1 MLDIINSLKLYRPK
15 QIFNTL
21 GHFAVYIC
29 SMGQKKLIKFAAIK
43 TYENV
48 LEYPQ
53 GMPGKWNAFFKKLG
67 TGPYPISLDTLEI
80 SATANPKSG
89 TPTQPLTLELA
100 CGRGEYAVGL
110 ARLFPEQYF
119 LGLDI
124 KGNRIWKGASIANKD
139 AIKNVAFVR
148 TQIEQSIQ
156 YFAKEEVSEIWITF
170 PDPQL
175 RLSKAKKRLTHPQ
188 FLRLY
193 QQFLQP
199 GGIVH
204 LKTDS
209 PNLYLFTKTVIELY
223 SLTLLTATDDVYGTA
238 FMQSDQWDERCAIKT
253 YYEGLNIASSNRI
266 HYIQFQIDKA
276 LPIEKDEQLKA
287 MIAEFEVTETHDAK
301 RERGVNTNEN

>member
-1 MLDIINSLKLYRPK
+1 
-15 QIFNTL
+15 
-21 GHFAVYIC
+21 
-29 SMGQKKLIKFAAIK
+29 MGQKKLIKFAAIK
-43 TYENV
+43 QYENV

-53 GMPGKWNAFFKKLG
+53 GMPGKWNTYFEKLSLREF
-67 TGPYPISLDTLEI
+67 PITLDNLEI
-80 SATANPKSG
+80 NDNNG
-89 TPTQPLTLELA
+89 TKNNSSVKTLILELA

-110 ARLFPEQYF
+110 ARLFPEQNF

-124 KGNRIWKGASIANKD
+124 KGNRIWKGASIANKEG
-139 AIKNVAFVR
+139 IKNVAFVR

-156 YFAKEEVSEIWITF
+156 YFAKEEVAEIWITF

-193 QQFLQP
+193 QQFLLP

-223 SLTLLTATDDVYGTA
+223 GLTLLTATDDLYGTA
-238 FMQSDQWDERCAIKT
+238 FMQSVKWDERCAIKT

-266 HYIQFQIDKA
+266 HYIQFKIDAA
-276 LPIEKDEQLKA
+276 LPIAKDEALKE
-287 MIAEFEVTETHDAK
+287 MIAAFEVTETHDAK
-301 RERGVNTNEN
+301 RERGVKVNES

>member
-1 MLDIINSLKLYRPK
+1 
-15 QIFNTL
+15 
-21 GHFAVYIC
+21 
-29 SMGQKKLIKFAAIK
+29 MGQKKLIKFAAIK
-43 TYENV
+43 QYENV

-53 GMPGKWNAFFKKLG
+53 GMPGKWNAFFEKLSLG
-67 TGPYPISLDTLEI
+67 DYPISLDTLEI
-80 SATANPKSG
+80 SASSSAKNNDSNK
-89 TPTQPLTLELA
+89 PLTLELA

-110 ARLFPEQYF
+110 ARMFPNQNF

-124 KGNRIWKGASIANKD
+124 KGNRIWKGASIANKEL
-139 AIKNVAFVR
+139 IKNVAFVR

-156 YFAKEEVSEIWITF
+156 YFAKEEVEEIWITF

-193 QQFLQP
+193 QQFLKP
-199 GGIVH
+199 GALVH

-223 SLTLLTATDDVYGTA
+223 GLTLITATDDVYGTA
-238 FMQSDQWDERCAIKT
+238 FMQSDKWDQRCAIKT

-266 HYIQFQIDKA
+266 HYIQFKIDKV
-276 LPIEKDEQLKA
+276 LPKDKDETLKE
-287 MIAEFEVTETHDAK
+287 MIAAFEVTETHDAK
-301 RERGVNTNEN
+301 RERGVKVNEN

>member
-1 MLDIINSLKLYRPK
+1 
-15 QIFNTL
+15 
-21 GHFAVYIC
+21 
-29 SMGQKKLIKFAAIK
+29 MGQKKLIKFAAIK
-43 TYENV
+43 QYENV

-53 GMPGKWNAFFKKLG
+53 GMPGKWKAYFEKLSLEEF
-67 TGPYPISLDTLEI
+67 PISLDSLEI
-80 SATANPKSG
+80 SANNSPQNNSPIK
-89 TPTQPLTLELA
+89 PLVLELA

-110 ARLFPEQYF
+110 ARMFPEQNF

-124 KGNRIWKGASIANKD
+124 KGNRIWKGASIANKEG
-139 AIKNVAFVR
+139 IKNVAFVR

-156 YFAKEEVSEIWITF
+156 YFAKEEVAEIWITF

-223 SLTLLTATDDVYGTA
+223 GLTLITATDDVYGAA
-238 FMQSDQWDERCAIKT
+238 FMQSDKWDERCSIKT

-266 HYIQFQIDKA
+266 HYIQFKIDSA
-276 LPIEKDEQLKA
+276 LPIAKDETLKE

-301 RERGVNTNEN
+301 RERSIKVNED

>member
-1 MLDIINSLKLYRPK
+1 
-15 QIFNTL
+15 
-21 GHFAVYIC
+21 
-29 SMGQKKLIKFAAIK
+29 MGQKKLIKFAAIK
-43 TYENV
+43 QYENV

-53 GMPGKWNAFFKKLG
+53 GMPGKWNAFFEKLSMG
-67 TGPYPISLDTLEI
+67 DYPISLDSLEI
-80 SATANPKSG
+80 SASSSAKNNDSNK
-89 TPTQPLTLELA
+89 PLTLELA

-110 ARLFPEQYF
+110 ARMFPNQNF

-124 KGNRIWKGASIANKD
+124 KGNRIWKGASIANKEL
-139 AIKNVAFVR
+139 IKNVAFVR

-156 YFAKEEVSEIWITF
+156 YFAKEEVEEIWITF

-193 QQFLQP
+193 QQFLKP

-223 SLTLLTATDDVYGTA
+223 GLTLITATDDVYGTA
-238 FMQSDQWDERCAIKT
+238 FMQSDKWDQRCAIKT

-266 HYIQFQIDKA
+266 HYIQFKIDAA
-276 LPIEKDEQLKA
+276 LPIAKDESLKE

-301 RERGVNTNEN
+301 RERGVKANEI

>member
-1 MLDIINSLKLYRPK
+1 
-15 QIFNTL
+15 
-21 GHFAVYIC
+21 
-29 SMGQKKLIKFAAIK
+29 MGQKKLIKFAAIK
-43 TYENV
+43 QYENV

-53 GMPGKWNAFFKKLG
+53 GMPGKWNAFFEKLSMG
-67 TGPYPISLDTLEI
+67 YYPISLDALEI
-80 SATANPKSG
+80 SSSNSPKNN
-89 TPTQPLTLELA
+89 TPNKPLTLELA

-110 ARLFPEQYF
+110 ARMFPEQNF

-124 KGNRIWKGASIANKD
+124 KGNRIWKGASTANKE

-156 YFAKEEVSEIWITF
+156 YFAKEEVDEIWITF

-193 QQFLQP
+193 QQFLKP

-223 SLTLLTATDDVYGTA
+223 GLTLITATDDVYGSA
-238 FMQSDQWDERCAIKT
+238 FMQSDKWDQRCAIKT

-266 HYIQFQIDKA
+266 HYIQFKIDA
-276 LPIEKDEQLKA
+276 LLPIAKDETLKE
-287 MIAEFEVTETHDAK
+287 MIAAFEVTETHDAK
-301 RERGVNTNEN
+301 RERGVKANED

>member
-1 MLDIINSLKLYRPK
+1 
-15 QIFNTL
+15 
-21 GHFAVYIC
+21 
-29 SMGQKKLIKFAAIK
+29 MGQKKLIKFAAIK
-43 TYENV
+43 QYENV

-53 GMPGKWNAFFKKLG
+53 GMPGKWNAFFEKLSLG
-67 TGPYPISLDTLEI
+67 DYPISLDTLEI
-80 SATANPKSG
+80 SSNISAENN
-89 TPTQPLTLELA
+89 TPNKPLTLELA
-100 CGRGEYAVGL
+100 CGRGEYALGL
-110 ARLFPEQYF
+110 ARMFPAQNF

-124 KGNRIWKGASIANKD
+124 KGNRIWKGASIANKE

-193 QQFLQP
+193 QQFLKP

-223 SLTLLTATDDVYGTA
+223 GLTLLTSTNDVYGTA
-238 FMQSDQWDERCAIKT
+238 FMQSDKWDQRCAIKT

-266 HYIQFQIDKA
+266 HYIQFKIDKV
-276 LPIEKDEQLKA
+276 LPNAKDETLKE
-287 MIAEFEVTETHDAK
+287 MIAAFEVTETHDAK
-301 RERGVNTNEN
+301 RERGVKANED

>member
-1 MLDIINSLKLYRPK
+1 
-15 QIFNTL
+15 
-21 GHFAVYIC
+21 
-29 SMGQKKLIKFAAIK
+29 MGQKKLIKFAAIK
-43 TYENV
+43 QYENV

-53 GMPGKWNAFFKKLG
+53 GMPGKWKAYFEKLAKG
-67 TGPYPISLDTLEI
+67 DYPISLDTLEI
-80 SATANPKSG
+80 SDNNSTKNNKATK
-89 TPTQPLTLELA
+89 PLILELA

-110 ARLFPEQYF
+110 ARLFPEENF

-124 KGNRIWKGASIANKD
+124 KGNRIWKGASIANKES
-139 AIKNVAFVR
+139 IKNVAFVR

-156 YFAKEEVSEIWITF
+156 YFTKEEVAEIWITF

-223 SLTLLTATDDVYGTA
+223 GLTLLTSTDDVYGTK
-238 FMQSDQWDERCAIKT
+238 FMQSDKWDKRCAIKT

-266 HYIQFQIDKA
+266 HYIQFKIDKV
-276 LPIEKDEQLKA
+276 LPKDKDETLKE
-287 MIAEFEVTETHDAK
+287 MIAAFEVTETHDAK
-301 RERGVNTNEN
+301 RERGIKANEV

>member
-1 MLDIINSLKLYRPK
+1 MPTANIVAVHESLLLCKGY
-15 QIFNTL
+15 
-21 GHFAVYIC
+21 YIC
-29 SMGQKKLIKFAAIK
+29 RMGQKKLIKFAAIK

-53 GMPGKWNAFFKKLG
+53 GMPGKWNAFFEKLA
-67 TGPYPISLDTLEI
+67 TGPYPISLDSLEI
-80 SATANPKSG
+80 STNKSPKNNK
-89 TPTQPLTLELA
+89 PLKPLTLELA

-110 ARLFPEQYF
+110 ARLFPEQNF

-124 KGNRIWKGASIANKD
+124 KGNRIWKGASIANKES
-139 AIKNVAFVR
+139 IKNVAFVR
-148 TQIEQSIQ
+148 TQVEQSIQ

-223 SLTLLTATDDVYGTA
+223 GLTLITATDDVYGSA

-266 HYIQFQIDKA
+266 HYIQFKIDKV
-276 LPIEKDEQLKA
+276 LPQDKDETLKE
-287 MIAEFEVTETHDAK
+287 MITAFEVTETHDAK
-301 RERGVNTNEN
+301 RERGVKANEN

>member
-1 MLDIINSLKLYRPK
+1 
-15 QIFNTL
+15 
-21 GHFAVYIC
+21 
-29 SMGQKKLIKFAAIK
+29 MGQKKLIKFAAIK
-43 TYENV
+43 QYENV

-53 GMPGKWNAFFKKLG
+53 GMPGKWNAFFEKLSLG
-67 TGPYPISLDTLEI
+67 DYPISLDTLEI
-80 SATANPKSG
+80 SASNSAKNNDSNK
-89 TPTQPLTLELA
+89 PLTLELA

-110 ARLFPEQYF
+110 ARMFPNQNF

-124 KGNRIWKGASIANKD
+124 KGNRIWKGASIANKEL
-139 AIKNVAFVR
+139 IKNVAFVR

-156 YFAKEEVSEIWITF
+156 YFAKEEVEEIWITF

-193 QQFLQP
+193 QQFLKP

-223 SLTLLTATDDVYGTA
+223 GLTLITATDDVYGTA
-238 FMQSDQWDERCAIKT
+238 FMQSDKWDERFAIKT

-266 HYIQFQIDKA
+266 HYIQFKIDKA
-276 LPIEKDEQLKA
+276 LPVAKDETLKE
-287 MIAEFEVTETHDAK
+287 MIAAFEVTETHDAK
-301 RERGVNTNEN
+301 RERGVKANEI